1 MAETSPTTARRTH
14 RRQMTGVVQ
23 SDVRDKTIKVVVGF
37 LVKHPK
43 YGKYLRR
50 RTTLHAHDPQNEA
63 RVGDTVE
70 VMECRP
76 VSKQK
81 SWRLV
86 RVLNRVAQVEARG

>member
-1 MAETSPTTARRTH
+1 
-14 RRQMTGVVQ
+14 MTGVVQ